1 MARRVHVVALAFT
14 ALALLAGA
22 LGEPEGCP
30 DEPVVAAKVDAGAD
44 VEVVEAVP
52 TTPVRLSLAAQQHGD
67 RRGVGCGLHAH
78 GCVCRGGVCAMCAP
92 AQQVKAARA
101 IMKAPFHT

>member
-52 TTPVRLSLAAQQHGD
+52 TTPVRLGLAARQHGA
-67 RRGVGCGLHAH
+67 RRALDAVRMLMVA
-78 GCVCRGGVCAMCAP
+78 CVVAVSVRCALP
-92 AQQVKAARA
+92 RNR
-101 IMKAPFHT
+101 